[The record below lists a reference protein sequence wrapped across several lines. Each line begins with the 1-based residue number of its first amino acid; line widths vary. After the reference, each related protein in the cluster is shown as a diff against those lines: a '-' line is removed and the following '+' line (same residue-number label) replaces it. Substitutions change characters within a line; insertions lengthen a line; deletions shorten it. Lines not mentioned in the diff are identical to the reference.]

1 MNGNGPL
8 PAFPNSPDMLK
19 IPDQLTT
26 SRLKLRPFRAEDF
39 PGFLEFMID
48 REATRHLH
56 FSSEQRNPEGA
67 RRLFDGILASYE
79 TEEPA
84 FALAIEILDG
94 TYIGSCGLSP
104 IPGEGSYECYYSLNP
119 PFWGQ
124 GFASEALGELIRF
137 AFRNRKVKEVRA
149 YVNPANPRS
158 GLVARRVG
166 MKVLGEEKHPVF
178 GKEGIVYAISTNQ
191 EA

>member
-1 MNGNGPL
+1 MALANPL
-8 PAFPNSPDMLK
+8 PMLK
-19 IPDQLTT
+19 IPDELLT
-26 SRLKLRPFRAEDF
+26 SRLKLRPFQPEDF
-39 PGFLEFMID
+39 QGFLEFMID
-48 REATRHLH
+48 GEATRHLN
-56 FSSEQRNPEGA
+56 FTPQQRSPEGA

-79 TEEPA
+79 TDDPA

-104 IPGEGSYECYYSLNP
+104 IPGEGCYECYYSLNP

-137 AFRNRKVKEVRA
+137 AFEHKKVKEVRA
-149 YVNPANPRS
+149 YVNPNNPRS

-166 MKVLGEEKHPVF
+166 MKVVGEEKHPVY
-178 GKEGIVYAISTNQ
+178 GNEGIVYAVST
-191 EA
+191 EK